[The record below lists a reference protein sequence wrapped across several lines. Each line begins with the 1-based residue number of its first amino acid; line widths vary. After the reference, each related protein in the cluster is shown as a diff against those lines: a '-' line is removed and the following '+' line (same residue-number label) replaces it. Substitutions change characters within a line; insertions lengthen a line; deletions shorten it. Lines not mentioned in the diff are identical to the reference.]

1 MKKRGK
7 GLKIILGIFVGTII
21 IVCALLFIQYYNGKK
36 NVEDIEKIDII
47 RGGYLSKTSKY
58 IIDFNTNKV
67 YYEIQEKEAVCTYS
81 KNFNEDKKEY
91 FISKANLYG
100 MFRWKE
106 VYEPNKEVYDGR
118 YTEIYITY
126 TDGSYQEILC
136 YNDYPLT
143 YNKMKS
149 VLNDAFGYDML

>member
-81 KNFNEDKKEY
+81 KNFNED
-91 FISKANLYG
+91 
-100 MFRWKE
+100 
-106 VYEPNKEVYDGR
+106 NK
-118 YTEIYITY
+118 
-126 TDGSYQEILC
+126 
-136 YNDYPLT
+136 
-143 YNKMKS
+143 
-149 VLNDAFGYDML
+149 